1 MAHSNSTTNYALPQ
15 FIGSDKPAWLTDVN
29 SAMSAIDT
37 QMKANA
43 TAAATADS
51 KATTADTKATN
62 AATAAGNA
70 ATAAA
75 NAQNTANAQASA
87 ITSLGNRVTTLEG
100 SVSGLSSARH
110 ITGTT
115 SSGNWRIT
123 RYSDGYIRGTYS
135 GSVTFASAGTSL
147 NGWYRSVQNVSVP
160 FTVHTSDAAVYGSG
174 ASSGRLFAAIGMA
187 AGNSVECQLL
197 SGASFAGGIS
207 VTNATI
213 VVEGRENA

>member
-1 MAHSNSTTNYALPQ
+1 MAHTNSTTNYALPQ

-70 ATAAA
+70 ATAAS
-75 NAQNTANAQASA
+75 NAQNTANSQAGA

-100 SVSGLSSARH
+100 SVSALNNARH
-110 ITGTT
+110 ITGVTT
-115 SSGNWRIT
+115 SGDWRIT
-123 RYSDGYIRGTYS
+123 RYSDGYIRGTFA
-135 GSVTFASAGTSL
+135 GAVTFASAGTSY
-147 NGWYRSVQNVSVP
+147 NGWYRSVQNVAVP
-160 FTVHTSDAAVYGSG
+160 FNVHTSDAVIYGSG
-174 ASSGRLFAAIGMA
+174 AVSGRLFAAVGMA
-187 AGNSVECQLL
+187 SGNSVECQLL
-197 SGASFAGGIS
+197 SGASFAGGVS
-207 VTNATI
+207 VSNATI
-213 VVEGRENA
+213 VVEGREN